1 VSSIFSENW
10 DGVTAPAIP
19 AGFNQQ
25 DIDGFE
31 IVTSTSGAT
40 PLSSPNILKLA
51 GSSGLAS
58 FRTITFGTLDGAG
71 GNVQVTGTGQF
82 GSGGGISNSE
92 FAVFARSNQSTT
104 SYTSSTFYE
113 FRVSGANAA
122 FEINAFHAGT
132 STPIFSVATSELAS
146 GVFYEIQ
153 ATLSGPT
160 LQAVV
165 TRLSDGFFLNM
176 ATGAFQAGSSSTT
189 QTDSSITGEGF
200 IGWSANAIGAASVFG
215 DDLSAATAGLSFAAV
230 TEGGDVFAASATA
243 AESASFATTE
253 AHDTLAASGQF
264 AAPATLA
271 STEAHD
277 AFAGPGH
284 FAASGS
290 LAQTAGPDSLA
301 GSAHFTAPGV
311 IAPTET
317 HDTFAGSATFVTGTT
332 LSTTERH
339 DVFASGSL
347 DTLSVLGPTAA
358 GDSFAAA
365 AATDDVGTLA
375 PTERHDVMSSFALVS
390 PALHAREGGD
400 IFAGS
405 GTSTGMTA
413 TLSGTGAG
421 DTFSAGGGFSFDTRG
436 QLVGIEAQDLFAW
449 LATQSSSA
457 ALNAVESGDRLAATS
472 VVGSTGT
479 LDVVESGDSF
489 AGGQV
494 VVQYHVY
501 ANTGAGD
508 PINYD
513 SPIAATTATTFTTSP
528 LSFPGTWSFAVRA
541 FDVFGEEQ
549 NLDCALSIVLN
560 TAGQDVTNQP
570 LPPTAIRGIALVG
583 GDIRVEWFYPPT
595 TGFRAPTGFHVYAGT
610 GGTPN
615 YATPVATVLFSAGF
629 GSAFQVDVTGFIG
642 GGVYTI
648 GVRAFNATAEEANT
662 NTVVVTAIATG
673 PTAVVGLTA
682 AATATA

>member
-1 VSSIFSENW
+1 MLFLLGGDTGNNAATWGTADTSSGNVVVVGTGLAATTFLTDSFVSVFGRCSTSALTFGTSNYYEARMDFTGSQALLIAQVGATPTTLATVSSVSFSADEWYQVALSCNGSAISATFQRVSDGFWLTSGGVWQAGAATAISVTDSSVTGSGFAGYVLHTDLSNDVYADNW
-10 DGVTAPAIP
+10 TLFAIGTSISATESGDAFSGSASSLTNTTLSATERTDSFAGSGNFTAPA
-19 AGFNQQ
+19 AM
-25 DIDGFE
+25 
-31 IVTSTSGAT
+31 
-40 PLSSPNILKLA
+40 
-51 GSSGLAS
+51 AS
-58 FRTITFGTLDGAG
+58 
-71 GNVQVTGTGQF
+71 
-82 GSGGGISNSE
+82 
-92 FAVFARSNQSTT
+92 
-104 SYTSSTFYE
+104 
-113 FRVSGANAA
+113 
-122 FEINAFHAGT
+122 
-132 STPIFSVATSELAS
+132 
-146 GVFYEIQ
+146 
-153 ATLSGPT
+153 
-160 LQAVV
+160 
-165 TRLSDGFFLNM
+165 
-176 ATGAFQAGSSSTT
+176 
-189 QTDSSITGEGF
+189 
-200 IGWSANAIGAASVFG
+200 
-215 DDLSAATAGLSFAAV
+215 
-230 TEGGDVFAASATA
+230 
-243 AESASFATTE
+243 TE
-253 AHDTLAASGQF
+253 AHDTLAASG
-264 AAPATLA
+264 
-271 STEAHD
+271 
-277 AFAGPGH
+277 H
-284 FAASGS
+284 FAAAG
-290 LAQTAGPDSLA
+290 AMAATAGSDSLA
-301 GSAHFTAPGV
+301 GAAHFTAPGV
-311 IAPTET
+311 LGPTET
-317 HDTFAGSATFVTGTT
+317 HDAFAGSAAAPIFASLAPAEG
-332 LSTTERH
+332 R

-347 DTLSVLGPTAA
+347 DILGSLELTAG
-358 GDSFAAA
+358 GDIFAAA
-365 AATDDVGTLA
+365 GATDDVGALA
-375 PTERHDVMSSFALVS
+375 PTERRDVMSSFALVS

-436 QLVGIEAQDLFAW
+436 QLVGLEAQDLFAW

-479 LDVVESGDSF
+479 LDAAESGDSF

-501 ANTGAGD
+501 ANTGIGD

-560 TAGQDVTNQP
+560 TTGQDITNQP
-570 LPPTAIRGIALVG
+570 LPPTAIRAFALVG

-595 TGFRAPTGFHVYAGT
+595 TGPRAPTGFHVYAGT
-610 GGTPN
+610 GGVPN

-648 GVRAFNATAEEANT
+648 GVRAFNATAEEQNT

-673 PTAVVGLTA
+673 PTAVIGLTA